1 MTLRKNIFL
10 FVICVL
16 LLSGCDHKGGEPIS
30 LNSYAHIKAE
40 PIRVL
45 AYEVVPFTPG
55 AENKRAEN
63 FSFFPERAIERFFN
77 NRFEPAAV
85 RGTFR
90 VIIQNVTVDHRVVHS
105 DNVINKTLDVG
116 KQDHY
121 LIHARVRLEV
131 LDGPRIQDGS
141 VTLNAQ
147 QNVYI
152 SEHSS
157 ITEREAVQA
166 EAIEALIDDLD
177 RAVVKVL
184 NENFFLF

>member
-1 MTLRKNIFL
+1 MIFKKH
-10 FVICVL
+10 IL
-16 LLSGCDHKGGEPIS
+16 LCLLIVPFLVSCDHTGGEPVSI
-30 LNSYAHIKAE
+30 NSYAHIKPE
-40 PIRVL
+40 LIRVSS
-45 AYEVVPFTPG
+45 YEVVPFEPG
-55 AENKRAEN
+55 TQNIKPEN
-63 FSFFPERAIERFFN
+63 FAFFPERAIERFFK

-85 RGTFR
+85 RGAFR
-90 VIIQNVTVDHRVVHS
+90 VIIQNVTVDHRIVQS
-105 DNVINKTLDVG
+105 DNVINKTLDLG

-121 LIHARVRLEV
+121 LIRARVRLEV
-131 LDGPRIQDGS
+131 IDGPRIVDGS

-157 ITEREAVQA
+157 ITEREAVQV